1 MYCSQCGNKMPDG
14 SRFCPECGVS
24 VDGGSAA
31 PSRKEGNAKT
41 DDSIGTMAPGPF
53 ILLLVFC
60 FFAATVIGV
69 AFGTGLVGGVG
80 GGIAVIGVLI
90 FIYVRN
96 RS

>member
-1 MYCSQCGNKMPDG
+1 
-14 SRFCPECGVS
+14 
-24 VDGGSAA
+24 
-31 PSRKEGNAKT
+31 
-41 DDSIGTMAPGPF
+41 MAPGPF